1 MSTFLVL
8 VFLAAV
14 VAFVVS
20 RKSNQP
26 LKPLVGNVKKVEE
39 AVVKAAEVATNALDV
54 NGDGK
59 IDLKDVV
66 AVADKVKKVR
76 KPRAKKI
83 NPKKGK

>member
-1 MSTFLVL
+1 MSTILVL
-8 VFLAAV
+8 LFLAALAALV
-14 VAFVVS
+14 LT

-26 LKPLVGNVKKVEE
+26 LKPLVGNVKKVEA

-59 IDLKDVV
+59 VDLKDVKA
-66 AVADKVKKVR
+66 AVEVVKKVR

-83 NPKKGK
+83 TPKKGK

>member
-1 MSTFLVL
+1 MPMFLFLVF
-8 VFLAAV
+8 VAV
-14 VAFVVS
+14 IIAFVLT

-26 LKPLVGNVKKVEE
+26 LKPLVGNVKKVEA

-59 IDLKDVV
+59 VDLKDVKAAAEV
-66 AVADKVKKVR
+66 VKKVR

-83 NPKKGK
+83 TPKKGK